1 MLAVKLFYKK
11 TVLFSMKI
19 NIRYSNVLLF
29 VCVFVLQGCTV
40 MVVCMDTK
48 LCRDRG
54 QRG

>member
-1 MLAVKLFYKK
+1 
-11 TVLFSMKI
+11 MKI
-19 NIRYSNVLLF
+19 HIRYSNALHL
-29 VCVFVLQGCTV
+29 VCVFVLQGCTM